1 MQISRC
7 RLEVKEYKH
16 QRMNYLM
23 NKLNKRYFSK
33 LQISWKSKF
42 KKRNNFYSRRIRCLQ
57 STKSN
62 TSFYLKKVRKHR
74 NDCDKLIKN
83 IKRLWKI
90 TQIFTKLNQTL
101 KIKLLSQQ
109 LEIKFWKEKFQNL
122 PEKIEQ
128 LEQSNK
134 KYLQEIEKDQE
145 IKKTQQQQIE
155 QLQNTLTEIEQRLP
169 LAQLEYKS
177 LVEKDK
183 NIIQENKKLNQQ
195 YQEQFTI
202 NNQLLS
208 KNEELNSELTS
219 LKADI
224 EQSDMKK
231 NIFYQKKINEYE
243 SRILVMTEESCQLQE
258 ENQKLNQSLKYMNGM
273 EKFFDKN
280 FSEKKSDHSN
290 SQEQQLSEKVK
301 ILAKQLEIQLKN
313 KNGMQNRI
321 TELEEFIMML
331 LDENYEDN
339 AKANLLINLGNKKIQ
354 RSDIL
359 QNRCQVCQAPI
370 KPEKSDNQEQL
381 LEQTT
386 NQTVTLDQ
394 LMQQQQQ
401 LDIQQ

>member
-1 MQISRC
+1 MC
-7 RLEVKEYKH
+7 
-16 QRMNYLM
+16 
-23 NKLNKRYFSK
+23 
-33 LQISWKSKF
+33 
-42 KKRNNFYSRRIRCLQ
+42 IRD
-57 STKSN
+57 
-62 TSFYLKKVRKHR
+62 R
-74 NDCDKLIKN
+74 
-83 IKRLWKI
+83 
-90 TQIFTKLNQTL
+90 
-101 KIKLLSQQ
+101 
-109 LEIKFWKEKFQNL
+109 
-122 PEKIEQ
+122 
-128 LEQSNK
+128 
-134 KYLQEIEKDQE
+134 
-145 IKKTQQQQIE
+145 QQQIE